1 MACVHS
7 RVFLTIS
14 AWLLGAIAATGGS
27 LVAVALI
34 GQSIG
39 GPATQQLT
47 ASGIN
52 RALAADNHGSGS
64 SPADS
69 PSATAT
75 PARPPAKATPSAP
88 VSGASP
94 AAAAPTGT
102 LLSSPGG
109 SVVAACY
116 PAGAYLIS
124 WSPQSGYTA
133 DDVLRG
139 PAATA
144 QLQFESGSQGVSMVV
159 TCTGSVPSASVTT
172 AGNDDGGGGGG
183 EGGPGGGGGPGDS

>member
-34 GQSIG
+34 GQSID

-47 ASGIN
+47 ASGVN
-52 RALAADNHGSGS
+52 HALAADHNGSGS
-64 SPADS
+64 SPTDS

-75 PARPPAKATPSAP
+75 PARPSAKAPTSAP

-102 LLSSPGG
+102 LLSSAGG
-109 SVVAACY
+109 SVVAECR
-116 PAGAYLIS
+116 PAGAFLLS
-124 WSPQSGYTA
+124 WSPQSGYAT
-133 DDVLRG
+133 DNVVRG
-139 PAATA
+139 PAVTA
-144 QLQFESGSQGVSMVV
+144 QVQFETASREVSMVV
-159 TCTGSVPSASVTT
+159 SCAGSVPSASVTT
-172 AGNDDGGGGGG
+172 EANG
-183 EGGPGGGGGPGDS
+183 GGGGGPGNT

>member
-1 MACVHS
+1 MVAVHS
-7 RVFLTIS
+7 RVFFTIG
-14 AWLLGAIAATGGS
+14 AWLLGVTAATVGS
-27 LVAVALI
+27 LIAVSLI

-47 ASGIN
+47 ASGVS
-52 RALAADNHGSGS
+52 RALAADHHGSGS
-64 SPADS
+64 SPTDS

-75 PARPPAKATPSAP
+75 PARPPAKATTSAP

-116 PAGAYLIS
+116 PAGAYLLS
-124 WSPQSGYTA
+124 WSPQSGYAT
-133 DDVLRG
+133 DNVLRG

-144 QLQFESGSQGVSMVV
+144 QVQFETGSQEVSMVV
-159 TCTGSVPSASVTT
+159 SCAGSVPSASVTT
-172 AGNDDGGGGGG
+172 EANDDGGGGGG
-183 EGGPGGGGGPGDS
+183 KGGGGGPGGDS

>member
-34 GQSIG
+34 GQSID

-47 ASGIN
+47 ASGVN
-52 RALAADNHGSGS
+52 HALAADHNGSGS
-64 SPADS
+64 SPTDS

-75 PARPPAKATPSAP
+75 PARPSAKATTSAP

-102 LLSSPGG
+102 LFSSAGG
-109 SVVAACY
+109 SVVATCY

-124 WSPQSGYTA
+124 WSPQPGYTA

-144 QLQFESGSQGVSMVV
+144 QLQFEAASQGVSVVV
-159 TCTGSVPSASVTT
+159 TCAGSVPSASVTT
-172 AGNDDGGGGGG
+172 VGNDDGGGGGK
-183 EGGPGGGGGPGDS
+183 GGPGGGGGGDE

>member
-1 MACVHS
+1 MACVRS

-14 AWLLGAIAATGGS
+14 AWLLGAVAATAGS

-47 ASGIN
+47 ASGVS
-52 RALAADNHGSGS
+52 RALAAEHHSPDP

-75 PARPPAKATPSAP
+75 ATRPPAKATPSAP
-88 VSGASP
+88 VSGAAP

-109 SVVAACY
+109 SVVAECL
-116 PAGAYLIS
+116 PAGAFLLS
-124 WSPQSGYTA
+124 WSPQSGYAT
-133 DDVLRG
+133 DSVVRG

-144 QLQFESGSQGVSMVV
+144 QVQFETATQEVSMVV
-159 TCTGSVPSASVTT
+159 SCAGSVPSASVSTE
-172 AGNDDGGGGGG
+172 ANDGGGGGG
-183 EGGPGGGGGPGDS
+183 GPGKGGGGE

>member
-1 MACVHS
+1 MVPVPS
-7 RVFLTIS
+7 RVFLTIG
-14 AWLLGAIAATGGS
+14 AWLLGVTAATIGS
-27 LVAVALI
+27 LIAVSLI

-39 GPATQQLT
+39 GPATEQLT
-47 ASGIN
+47 ASGVN
-52 RALAADNHGSGS
+52 HALAADHDSSS
-64 SPADS
+64 SPADP

-88 VSGASP
+88 VSGASS

-116 PAGAYLIS
+116 PAGPYLIS
-124 WSPQSGYTA
+124 WSPQPGYTA
-133 DDVLRG
+133 DDVARG

-144 QLQFESGSQGVSMVV
+144 RLQFETGSQEVSMVV
-159 TCTGSVPSASVTT
+159 SCAGSVPSASVTT
-172 AGNDDGGGGGG
+172 VANDDGGGGGK
-183 EGGPGGGGGPGDS
+183 GGGGGGGGPGE

>member
-1 MACVHS
+1 MACVRS

-14 AWLLGAIAATGGS
+14 AWLLGAVAATAGS

-47 ASGIN
+47 ASGVS
-52 RALAADNHGSGS
+52 RALAAEHH
-64 SPADS
+64 SPD
-69 PSATAT
+69 P
-75 PARPPAKATPSAP
+75 
-88 VSGASP
+88 SP

-109 SVVAACY
+109 SVVAECR
-116 PAGAYLIS
+116 PAGAFLLS
-124 WSPQSGYTA
+124 WSPQSGYAT
-133 DDVLRG
+133 DSVVRG

-144 QLQFESGSQGVSMVV
+144 QVQFETATQEVSMVV
-159 TCTGSVPSASVTT
+159 SCAGSVPSASVSTE
-172 AGNDDGGGGGG
+172 ANGGG
-183 EGGPGGGGGPGDS
+183 GGGGGPGKGGGGE

>member
-34 GQSIG
+34 GQSID

-47 ASGIN
+47 ASGVN
-52 RALAADNHGSGS
+52 HALAADHNGSGS
-64 SPADS
+64 SPTDS

-75 PARPPAKATPSAP
+75 PARPSAKATTSAP
-88 VSGASP
+88 VAGASP

-102 LLSSPGG
+102 LLSSAGG
-109 SVVAACY
+109 SVVATCY

-124 WSPQSGYTA
+124 WSPQPGYTA

-139 PAATA
+139 PAAAA
-144 QLQFESGSQGVSMVV
+144 QLQFEAASQGVNVVV
-159 TCTGSVPSASVTT
+159 TCAGSVPSASVTT
-172 AGNDDGGGGGG
+172 VGNDDGGGGGK
-183 EGGPGGGGGPGDS
+183 GGPGGGGGGDE